1 MKALTTSSPENPYL
15 NARREW
21 DERYGSL
28 ISRER
33 QWRVTALVCAIAA
46 LLAIGGLVVL
56 SARSHIVPF
65 VVAMDSLGRPVAMGA
80 AVQTSSA
87 DDRVKRAALYTWIE
101 DVRLVTTD
109 GTAQRKSIDR
119 VYAFVAS
126 GSQAQAFV
134 SEFYRGDPPQK
145 RAQTGTVTADVQSIL
160 PTSERTFEVE
170 WIETTRDSFGAITQR
185 SRWKS
190 ALTISLTPP
199 TDELSARVN
208 PLGIFVA
215 HASWNKLL

>member
-1 MKALTTSSPENPYL
+1 M
-15 NARREW
+15 
-21 DERYGSL
+21 
-28 ISRER
+28 
-33 QWRVTALVCAIAA
+33 
-46 LLAIGGLVVL
+46 L
-56 SARSHIVPF
+56 SARSRIVPF
-65 VVAMDSLGRPVAMGA
+65 VVASDSLGRPVATGPA
-80 AVQTSSA
+80 EQTSSA
-87 DDRVKRAALYTWIE
+87 DDRIKRAALYAWIE
-101 DVRLVTTD
+101 DIRLVTTD

-145 RAQTGTVTADVQSIL
+145 RAQTGTVKADVQSIL
-160 PTSERTFEVE
+160 PTSDRTFEVE

-190 ALTISLTPP
+190 ALTIAINSP
-199 TDELSARVN
+199 TDESSARVN
-208 PLGIFVA
+208 PLGIYVA

>member
-1 MKALTTSSPENPYL
+1 MTSAPENPYL

-28 ISRER
+28 ITRER
-33 QWRVTALVCAIAA
+33 QWRIMALVSAIAA
-46 LLAIGGLVVL
+46 LFAIGGLVVL
-56 SARSHIVPF
+56 STRSRIVPF
-65 VVAMDSLGRPVAMGA
+65 VVAMDSLGRPMAMGPA
-80 AVQTSSA
+80 EQTSSA
-87 DDRVKRAALYTWIE
+87 DDRVKRAALYTWIQ
-101 DVRLVTTD
+101 DIRLVTTD

-134 SEFYRGDPPQK
+134 SEFYRGDPPQN

-160 PTSERTFEVE
+160 PTSDRTFEVE

-190 ALTISLTPP
+190 ALTIAINSP
-199 TDELSARVN
+199 TDESSARVN
-208 PLGIFVA
+208 PLGIYVA

>member
-1 MKALTTSSPENPYL
+1 MTTAPENPYL

-21 DERYGSL
+21 DERYGNL
-28 ISRER
+28 ITRER
-33 QWRVTALVCAIAA
+33 QWRILALVSAIAA
-46 LLAIGGLVVL
+46 LFAIGGLVVL
-56 SARSHIVPF
+56 STRSRIVPF
-65 VVAMDSLGRPVAMGA
+65 VVAMDSLGRPMAIGPA
-80 AVQTSSA
+80 ERTSSA
-87 DDRVKRAALYTWIE
+87 DDRVKRAALYTWIQ
-101 DVRLVTTD
+101 DIRLVTTD

-160 PTSERTFEVE
+160 PTSDRTFEVE

-190 ALTISLTPP
+190 ALTIAINSP
-199 TDELSARVN
+199 TDESSARVN
-208 PLGIFVA
+208 PLGIYVV
-215 HASWNKLL
+215 HASWNKLP

>member
-1 MKALTTSSPENPYL
+1 MAGASENPYL

-33 QWRVTALVCAIAA
+33 QWRITALVCAVGAV
-46 LLAIGGLVVL
+46 LAIGGLVVL
-56 SARSHIVPF
+56 STRSRIVPF
-65 VVAMDSLGRPVAMGA
+65 VIAMDSLGRPVAMGSA
-80 AVQTSSA
+80 EQTSSA
-87 DDRVKRAALYTWIE
+87 DDRVKRAALYSWIE
-101 DVRLVTTD
+101 DIRLVTTD

-160 PTSERTFEVE
+160 PTSDRTFEIE
-170 WIETTRDSFGAITQR
+170 WIETMRDSFGAITQR
-185 SRWKS
+185 SHWKG
-190 ALTISLTPP
+190 ALTIALTPP
-199 TDELSARVN
+199 TDESAARVN
-208 PLGIFVA
+208 PLGIYVA